1 MLTDLQ
7 VSPLI
12 GRFVGKFAVN
22 RLLKIPPL
30 LASGGRQPGCGKHG
44 LCCCGAVLHG
54 AQQLMR
60 AVRCL
65 QLNDADEHRL
75 LNLKKS
81 TFNGPIPI

>member
-12 GRFVGKFAVN
+12 GRFVGKFAVS

-30 LASGGRQPGCGKHG
+30 LASGRRQPGCGKHG
-44 LCCCGAVLHG
+44 AAARAVLHG

-65 QLNDADEHRL
+65 QLKDADEHRL
-75 LNLKKS
+75 LNLKK
-81 TFNGPIPI
+81 IDI

>member
-30 LASGGRQPGCGKHG
+30 LASGRRQPGCGKHG
-44 LCCCGAVLHG
+44 AAAAQPVLR
-54 AQQLMR
+54 LR
-60 AVRCL
+60 AARRSPA
-65 QLNDADEHRL
+65 NAGSEMFTAKGR
-75 LNLKKS
+75 
-81 TFNGPIPI
+81 G

>member
-30 LASGGRQPGCGKHG
+30 LASGRRQPGCGKYG
-44 LCCCGAVLHG
+44 AAAARAVL
-54 AQQLMR
+54 LRRR
-60 AVRCL
+60 AARRSAA
-65 QLNDADEHRL
+65 NAGSEMFTAKGR
-75 LNLKKS
+75 
-81 TFNGPIPI
+81 G

>member
-30 LASGGRQPGCGKHG
+30 LASGRRQPGCAAE
-44 LCCCGAVLHG
+44 L
-54 AQQLMR
+54 R
-60 AVRCL
+60 AARRSAA
-65 QLNDADEHRL
+65 NAGSEMFTAKGR
-75 LNLKKS
+75 
-81 TFNGPIPI
+81 G